1 MMDDKKI
8 NAFAVVLKKMIA
20 QDGKTTQKEM
30 QKFTSFFVEEYNL
43 NNSEARELYER
54 VDVDDFSLA
63 LEHIGSLAPMEKM
76 KFMNHINQV
85 IISDDIDGS
94 EYELFEEI
102 KNRLF
107 ER

>member
-1 MMDDKKI
+1 MDVKKI
-8 NAFAVVLKKMIA
+8 NACALVLKRMIV
-20 QDGKTTQKEM
+20 QDGKTTHEEM
-30 QKFTSFFVEEYNL
+30 QKFTSFFVEEFSL
-43 NNSEARELYER
+43 NDSEAKELYER
-54 VDVDDFSLA
+54 VDVDDFLLA
-63 LEHIGSLAPMEKM
+63 LEHIGSLAPMEEM

-102 KNRLF
+102 KDRLF

>member
-8 NAFAVVLKKMIA
+8 NACAVVLKRMIA
-20 QDGKTTQKEM
+20 QDGKTTQEEM
-30 QKFTSFFVEEYNL
+30 QKFTSFFVEEFSL
-43 NNSEARELYER
+43 NESEAKELYER
-54 VDVDDFSLA
+54 VDVDEFSLA

-85 IISDDIDGS
+85 IISDDIDDS

-102 KNRLF
+102 KDRLF
-107 ER
+107 